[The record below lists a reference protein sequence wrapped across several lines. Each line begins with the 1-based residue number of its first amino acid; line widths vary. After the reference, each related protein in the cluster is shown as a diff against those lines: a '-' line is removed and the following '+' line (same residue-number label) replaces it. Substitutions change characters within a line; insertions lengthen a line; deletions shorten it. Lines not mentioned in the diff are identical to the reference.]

1 VLLSTLRFGAFLSN
15 YILLNSAPIYC
26 GLWIF
31 SKAFLSSSSFRT
43 NPGVSAVGISD
54 GVVYFDAGHFMCE
67 FFLFIFQTKC
77 CYPEIWVVC
86 GSTPS
91 DCSWSLDSGFVTY
104 LAIFRSFLLLQCNNA
119 PCNSWSVASSSFHV
133 VEFNR
138 YVCPIRSETFLLQT
152 GDQLF
157 VAT

>member
-1 VLLSTLRFGAFLSN
+1 MLLSTLRFGAFLSN

-67 FFLFIFQTKC
+67 FSFIFQTKC

-91 DCSWSLDSGFVTY
+91 DCGWSLDSGFVTY
-104 LAIFRSFLLLQCNNA
+104 LAIFRSFLLLQCNSPSRVPHFMSLSSIGTSA
-119 PCNSWSVASSSFHV
+119 RFVQKRFYSRRESSF
-133 VEFNR
+133 
-138 YVCPIRSETFLLQT
+138 L
-152 GDQLF
+152 
-157 VAT
+157 